1 MSYINSPYTL
11 STTRQIAT
19 PDISLS
25 SSSTGSSYIDQLS
38 ISDPYSIDRQLQVR
52 QRRSGTAPTTL
63 LNYTNGDSID
73 SIDSIDSTTSP
84 DPLPRGNS
92 SVKTISPTSSQRD
105 KLNVAIDADTK
116 LNEYLM
122 IYEDDS
128 IQNLD
133 ARRFINVMKD
143 SSLITRRLNVSV

>member
-73 SIDSIDSTTSP
+73 SIDSTTSS
-84 DPLPRGNS
+84 DPLPRRNS

-122 IYEDDS
+122 IYKDDS

-143 SSLITRRLNVSV
+143 SSLIARRLNASV